1 MARNI
6 RKGAR
11 GTCRN
16 VERVALYFT
25 LIRKQYDQLAEA
37 QRLTE
42 RRVSPDAV
50 GGVVGR
56 YMRSGRPNARDRVR
70 MDAYKRISSIMAQI

>member
-1 MARNI
+1 
-6 RKGAR
+6 
-11 GTCRN
+11 

-25 LIRKQYDQLAEA
+25 LLRKQYDQLSEA

-42 RRVSPDAV
+42 KCVNPEVV

-56 YMRSGRPNARDRVR
+56 YMRNGRPNARDRVR
-70 MDAYKRISSIMAQI
+70 MDAYKSISSIMAQI